1 MIAYI
6 CYLSVLP
13 RSTKELTFSLQS
25 NNGAGLCVVFQY
37 NLNIKN
43 IVCAAKHHHHHLHH
57 HHQSRNISFPNQ
69 HLAIRLEQGRQEAGE
84 GHQPT

>member
-25 NNGAGLCVVFQY
+25 NNGAGLRVVFQY
-37 NLNIKN
+37 NLNNKAIA
-43 IVCAAKHHHHHLHH
+43 VDEH
-57 HHQSRNISFPNQ
+57 HHQSQDISVLDQ
-69 HLAIRLEQGRQEAGE
+69 HLAIHLEQGRQEAGE